1 MFTAIVSIGAM
12 AHFSGG
18 RQPVAN
24 DDSII
29 NYSSSVLI
37 AQLILRIVGL
47 MTAGL
52 ILVVGIVILVGALIP
67 ASVPSN
73 YRTILGVVMVLYGTY
88 RILMILIRQRSKRH
102 EAE

>member
-1 MFTAIVSIGAM
+1 MQENAM
-12 AHFSGG
+12 
-18 RQPVAN
+18 VAQ
-24 DDSII
+24 II
-29 NYSSSVLI
+29 LH
-37 AQLILRIVGL
+37 IVGL

-67 ASVPSN
+67 AYVPSN

-88 RILMILIRQRSKRH
+88 RILMILIRQRSKRR

>member
-1 MFTAIVSIGAM
+1 M
-12 AHFSGG
+12 
-18 RQPVAN
+18 
-24 DDSII
+24 
-29 NYSSSVLI
+29 I

-67 ASVPSN
+67 AYVLSN

-88 RILMILIRQRSKRH
+88 RILMILIRQRSQRH
-102 EAE
+102 ETE